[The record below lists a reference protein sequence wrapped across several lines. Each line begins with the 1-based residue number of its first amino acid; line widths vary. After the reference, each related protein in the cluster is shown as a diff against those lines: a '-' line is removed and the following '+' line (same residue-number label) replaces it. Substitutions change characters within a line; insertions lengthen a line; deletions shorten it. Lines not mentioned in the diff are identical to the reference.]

1 MDALLY
7 SHGSVRLVWVELYG
21 TSYKRISLNRTSYTQ
36 GRSGLIL
43 IYEFKIKAANYSG
56 DEKTS
61 KRIERTPKGNRK
73 SKMGSNWYVSRDLL
87 AGFPVLVI
95 VISHGTK
102 WRQDMIEN
110 QVGGSLNVRRQ
121 EKTNTD

>member
-1 MDALLY
+1 MNWNF
-7 SHGSVRLVWVELYG
+7 G
-21 TSYKRISLNRTSYTQ
+21 
-36 GRSGLIL
+36 
-43 IYEFKIKAANYSG
+43 AANYSG

-61 KRIERTPKGNRK
+61 KRIKRTSKGNRK
-73 SKMGSNWYVSRDLL
+73 SEMGSNWYVSRDLL
-87 AGFPVLVI
+87 AGFTVLVI

-110 QVGGSLNVRRQ
+110 QVGGSLNVRGQ